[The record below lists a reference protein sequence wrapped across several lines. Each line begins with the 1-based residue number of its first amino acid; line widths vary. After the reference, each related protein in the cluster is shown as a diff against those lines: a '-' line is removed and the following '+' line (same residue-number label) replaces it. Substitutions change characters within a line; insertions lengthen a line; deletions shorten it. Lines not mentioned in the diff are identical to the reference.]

1 MLPELTV
8 EIVEKMIRDIDE
20 CIKTLENQCQA
31 SKAKKSPMLEPGQ
44 TLGMTF
50 PNARLEIYKSA
61 IHDLKNRKYDLEH
74 IKKDIERNQNDDYK
88 KRTQKRDK

>member
-8 EIVEKMIRDIDE
+8 EIIEEMIRDIDE
-20 CIKTLENQCQA
+20 CINTLESQCKKAQA
-31 SKAKKSPMLEPGQ
+31 KESPMLESGQ

-50 PNARLEIYKSA
+50 PNARSEIYKST

-74 IKKDIERNQNDDYK
+74 IKKRLERDEKDDY
-88 KRTQKRDK
+88 